1 MECALFDCP
10 KAWRPW
16 LPPGAQGLERKEELA
31 QAVWDLLALT
41 PSGLLQLKNG
51 LLRCRIL
58 LLPGG
63 SPSELVS
70 LADAECIITYGLSN
84 RDSLTFSSLE
94 EPVLCVQRMLPRPDG
109 SVVEPQE
116 LPLDNLPAL
125 AEDLLPLLGLY
136 LLQMP
141 LTDSRNIW

>member
-10 KAWRPW
+10 TAWRPW
-16 LPPGAQGLERKEELA
+16 LPPCVRGLEREEELA

-41 PSGLLQLKNG
+41 PSGLLQLEKG

-63 SPSELVS
+63 SPPELVS
-70 LADAECIITYGLSN
+70 LANAECLITYGLSS
-84 RDSLTFSSLE
+84 RDSLTLSSLE
-94 EPVLCVQRMLPRPDG
+94 APVLCVQRTLPRLDG
-109 SVVEPQE
+109 SVVKPQE
-116 LPLDNLPAL
+116 LPLGSLPAP
-125 AEDLLPLLGLY
+125 AEELLPLLGLY

-141 LTDSRNIW
+141 LTDGRSIW